1 MPNSFRSLLLI
12 LTGCLLGTATVA
24 LPPVHAQST
33 SSATQTREISAADT
47 LTIREA
53 FSHDA
58 YLQADII
65 RTLQRYGYEVTADS
79 PVSVTQAFGGATP
92 LILSDPRIRDYQDLR
107 HLAAYPRSV
116 RISNQK
122 HLSGVGF
129 RQVIAALNQLPAEA
143 DGSFLLY
150 HDQLTDADLAVLVD
164 YLKTLP
170 ADGDTLPVHRLN
182 LSENQID
189 DLTPVA
195 DLADSTRPGGRVI
208 RTLVA
213 WGQSRHLNPL
223 PAQRVVHN
231 QITLKTDDLLPLRL
245 YHHTPSEPFDDPAF
259 QMAVFRVHPELNEDG
274 LHALTTDPFVPNAL
288 TAQEMGQPVLQY
300 NDISIT
306 QPEPKLTID
315 EGAKT
320 VSGLANF
327 GVLDYQNPSPLAY
340 RRWLSPA
347 EQASSLSSLVADGYS
362 TTDSFRADPQI
373 TNIPSGTPSV
383 QIRAAFRYMYSETF
397 RGFTQDYTIPL
408 TWPDTST
415 SSSSSGS
422 SSGSGSTSSS
432 RPSLSSGGA
441 GDGGVPEGTVVTAIR
456 KIGLYTDT
464 NFKRTTRQHYYRR
477 QPRVYRPMFKVTGY
491 ARSVHGTPRYLVKDV
506 NHHSKT
512 AGKTGYITANRK
524 FVTPTY
530 YRQAAK
536 RVTVINPKGV
546 NAYRN
551 KSLTGKATHYR
562 QGQTLRVKKLVKHNL
577 TTRYVLTNGRYIT
590 ANKKLVQNGRVAMP
604 KKLKANT
611 AINRYRDV
619 NFQHRQKHY
628 RKGTTLTV
636 KGWDFSTH
644 GTKRYRV
651 AHGYVTAN
659 SNYVTLLK

>member
-1 MPNSFRSLLLI
+1 MPNSFRPLLLI
-12 LTGCLLGTATVA
+12 LTGCLLGTATVV
-24 LPPVHAQST
+24 LPPIHARST
-33 SSATQTREISAADT
+33 SSATQTREIPAADT

-53 FSHDA
+53 FSHDT
-58 YLQADII
+58 YLQADIVH
-65 RTLQRYGYEVTADS
+65 TLQRYGYEVTADS
-79 PVSVTQAFGGATP
+79 PVNATQAFGGATP

-107 HLAAYPRSV
+107 HLVAYPRSL
-116 RISNQK
+116 RISNQT
-122 HLSGVGF
+122 HLAGAGF

-150 HDQLTDADLAVLVD
+150 RNQLTDADLSVLVD

-170 ADGDTLPVHRLN
+170 SDDDTLPVHRLN
-182 LSENQID
+182 LSENQIN

-231 QITLKTDDLLPLRL
+231 QITLKANDLLPLRL
-245 YHHTPSEPFDDPAF
+245 YHHTPAEPFDDPRF
-259 QMAVFRVHPELNEDG
+259 QMAVFRVHPELNADG
-274 LHALTTDPFVPNAL
+274 LHALTTDSFVPNAL

-300 NDISIT
+300 RDIPMT

-315 EGAKT
+315 EGTKT

-327 GVLDYQNPSPLAY
+327 GVLDYQNTTPLAY
-340 RRWLSPA
+340 RQWLSPA
-347 EQASSLSSLVADGYS
+347 EQASRLSSLAADGYS
-362 TTDSFRADPQI
+362 ATDSFRADPQI
-373 TNIPSGTPSV
+373 TNIPSGTPFIQV
-383 QIRAAFRYMYSETF
+383 RAAFRYFYSETF

-415 SSSSSGS
+415 SSSSSGGS
-422 SSGSGSTSSS
+422 NSGGSTSSS
-432 RPSLSSGGA
+432 RPSLSSGGD
-441 GDGGVPEGTVVTAIR
+441 GDGGVPEGTVVTATR

-464 NFKRTTRQHYYRR
+464 AFKRTTRQHYYRR
-477 QPRVYRPMFKVTGY
+477 QPRVYRPMFKVTGH

-512 AGKTGYITANRK
+512 AGKTGYITVNRK

-536 RVTVINPKGV
+536 RVTVINPNGV
-546 NAYRN
+546 NAYRS

-577 TTRYVLTNGRYIT
+577 TTRYVLTNGHYIT

-604 KKLKANT
+604 KKLKAKT

-628 RKGTTLTV
+628 RKDTTLTV
-636 KGWDFSTH
+636 KGWDFSAH

-659 SNYVTLLK
+659 RHYTKTIN

>member
-300 NDISIT
+300 NDIPIT